1 MKTCIHII
9 LCIFL
14 TSTVASA
21 NDKYEQA
28 MLQQI
33 EAVYKSQSNEE
44 LQNVINTFER
54 IGSAEKSKWEPFYY
68 ASFGYVMMA
77 TREENPTTKDS
88 YLDKAEEFLKQAEA
102 ILPKDSEMATL
113 QGFIYTMRLTVDP
126 ATRGQQYSGLAM
138 QALSKAVE
146 LNPENPRALGLMAQ
160 MQLGSAR
167 FFKAP
172 ITEACETAKVAI
184 EKYDAEA
191 PTNPLAPRWGRP
203 MTESV
208 IRQCQ

>member
-9 LCIFL
+9 LFVCI
-14 TSTVASA
+14 TSTIALA
-21 NDKYEQA
+21 NDKYEQS
-28 MLQQI
+28 MLKQI

-68 ASFGYVMMA
+68 ASFGYVMMS
-77 TREENPTTKDS
+77 TREENPAAKDA
-88 YLDKAEEFLKQAEA
+88 YLDRAEQLLKQAEA
-102 ILPKDSEMATL
+102 LLPKDSEMATL

-172 ITEACETAKVAI
+172 ITEACETAKIAI

-208 IRQCQ
+208 LKQCQ